1 MEALALL
8 EKKVLTLVDLVKS
21 QREHIEKLSLEKEE
35 LHAKL
40 QSVEKSYAELQE
52 QYLQLQ
58 QTLENLES
66 SLLGGKEE
74 LDHEKEL
81 TKLFVDGL
89 LKNIDSISQGEQ
101 Q

>member
-8 EKKVLTLVDLVKS
+8 EKKIVALVDLIKQ
-21 QREHIEKLSLEKEE
+21 QREQIVELSLQKED
-35 LHAKL
+35 LLTKSHM
-40 QSVEKSYAELQE
+40 VEKAYAELQE

-58 QTLENLES
+58 QTAENLEA

-81 TKLFVDGL
+81 TKMVVDGL
-89 LKNIDSISQGEQ
+89 LKNIDSITQSEQ
-101 Q
+101 